1 MEKIKQLT
9 SDNLVDSNIEALKQL
24 FPTAFSEGKV
34 VMEELQALLGDYV
47 EKDKEYYEF
56 NWAGKH
62 LARQEANKVSTGT
75 LRPCKEESKNW
86 DDTQNLY
93 IEGDNLEVLKLM
105 QKTYSNKVKMI
116 YIDPPYNTGKDFVYK
131 DNYKDNL
138 NNYLE
143 ISGQLDEDGKKLS
156 TNTESDG
163 RYHSNWLNMMYPR
176 LRLARNLLTDDGVI
190 FISIDDNEQANLKK
204 LCDEV
209 FGEENCCGIISRVM
223 KSGGAKG
230 RFFSPNVE
238 YILVY
243 SKNNEQVGNF
253 REGIS
258 EDIINKL
265 YTSVESDGIRKGE
278 KYRPFGLYQ
287 SSLDA
292 RPNQRYYIECPDGTL
307 VIPPGETMP
316 AISKDGEKV
325 LPNSTDGC
333 WRWSQERYLEEKEKG
348 NIDFKRSNGVLIDSE
363 GNPAIWNIYTKIWLL
378 DREEEGMVPVN
389 LITKWENR
397 HGTKEVSLMNIP
409 FDFSKPS
416 ELIKYLISILYIDK
430 SSIILDFFSGSSTTA
445 HAVMALNAEDGGSRR
460 CISVQLPEPTEEKS
474 EAYKAG
480 YSTIAEIGKER
491 IRRAGAKIA
500 EEIDAKIKEL
510 EDKTDKLSKEL
521 PTDETKGEIAN
532 LKAEIQNLKNQD
544 LGFRVF
550 KLDSS
555 NIKRWDTAPE
565 SLEQQL
571 DMFDEAIKSDRTEED
586 ILYEILLK
594 YGLDLTTP
602 IAEKVVDGC
611 TIYNVGFGSL
621 YVCLSE
627 NIQPTVAQ
635 AIADWHKEFE
645 DTNPNVIFSDSGF
658 NGNDAAKTNAVQSLR
673 QMGIENVRSI

>member
-9 SDNLVDSNIEALKQL
+9 SDNLVDNNIEALKQL
-24 FPTAFSEGKV
+24 FPTAFAEGKV

-93 IEGDNLEVLKLM
+93 IEGDNLEVLKLL

-156 TNTESDG
+156 SNTESDG

-176 LRLARNLLTDDGVI
+176 LRLARNLLTEDGVI

-209 FGEENCCGIISRVM
+209 FGEENFVANVIWRKKYGIQNDAKYFSESHDYVLCYSKM
-223 KSGGAKG
+223 KSSFVPFPLPRTEEQDRRYKNVDDDPRGVWKSGDLSVG
-230 RFFSPNVE
+230 RITEKDRYIIVTPSGRKVSPP
-238 YILVY
+238 
-243 SKNNEQVGNF
+243 
-253 REGIS
+253 EGRSWVVS
-258 EDIINKL
+258 EDTFKELVLDNRIW
-265 YTSVESDGIRKGE
+265 
-278 KYRPFGLYQ
+278 FGLTGNNVPSVKFFLNEVKQGVTPSTFWDY
-287 SSLDA
+287 
-292 RPNQRYYIECPDGTL
+292 NEVGH
-307 VIPPGETMP
+307 
-316 AISKDGEKV
+316 
-325 LPNSTDGC
+325 TDG
-333 WRWSQERYLEEKEKG
+333 
-348 NIDFKRSNGVLIDSE
+348 SNKFLKSLFNNKQYFDY
-363 GNPAIWNIYTKIWLL
+363 PK
-378 DREEEGMVPVN
+378 PV
-389 LITKWENR
+389 
-397 HGTKEVSLMNIP
+397 
-409 FDFSKPS
+409 
-416 ELIKYLISILYIDK
+416 ELIERCIRIASNSD
-430 SSIILDFFSGSSTTA
+430 SFILDFFSGSSTTA

-480 YSTIAEIGKER
+480 YNTIAEIGKER

-500 EEIDAKIKEL
+500 EEIAKKVKEL
-510 EDKTDKLSKEL
+510 EAKIEKLSKEL
-521 PTDETKGEIAN
+521 PTDETKAEIAK
-532 LKAEIQNLKNQD
+532 LKSEIQNLNNQD

-555 NIKRWDTAPE
+555 NIKSWDTTPS

-571 DMFDEAIKSDRTEED
+571 EMFDEAIKSDRTEED
-586 ILYEILLK
+586 MLYEILLK
-594 YGLDLTTP
+594 YGLDLSTP
-602 IAEKVVDGC
+602 IMEKVVDGC

-635 AIADWHKEFE
+635 AIADWHKDFE
-645 DTNPNVIFSDSGF
+645 DANPNVIFSDSGF
-658 NGNDAAKTNAVQSLR
+658 NGNDAAKTNAVQTLR

>member
-9 SDNLVDSNIEALKQL
+9 SDNLVDNNIEALKQL
-24 FPTAFSEGKV
+24 FPTAFSEGQV

-86 DDTQNLY
+86 DDTKNLY
-93 IEGDNLEVLKLM
+93 IEGDNLEVLKLL

-143 ISGQLDEDGKKLS
+143 ISGQLDDDGKKLS
-156 TNTESDG
+156 ANTEADG

-176 LRLARNLLTDDGVI
+176 LRLARNLLTEDGVI

-209 FGEENCCGIISRVM
+209 FGEENFVANSIRENKTG
-223 KSGGAKG
+223 SGHDSFALAIEYDYTLIYCK
-230 RFFSPNVE
+230 NVNN
-238 YILVY
+238 
-243 SKNNEQVGNF
+243 KN
-253 REGIS
+253 S
-258 EDIINKL
+258 INKNIID
-265 YTSVESDGIRKGE
+265 VENDP
-278 KYRPFGLYQ
+278 KYRYSDAHIKIRGKYYLRDLDYRGTYSESGDYPISMPSGHDIFPGGKFG
-287 SSLDA
+287 
-292 RPNQRYYIECPDGTL
+292 RPNT
-307 VIPPGETMP
+307 
-316 AISKDGEKV
+316 
-325 LPNSTDGC
+325 
-333 WRWSQERYLEEKEKG
+333 WRWSRDKVNWGLLNDYIVFDDDKDKVYIKQYQYVD
-348 NIDFKRSNGVLIDSE
+348 NE
-363 GNPAIWNIYTKIWLL
+363 GNKYIRT
-378 DREEEGMVPVN
+378 
-389 LITKWENR
+389 
-397 HGTKEVSLMNIP
+397 IP
-409 FDFSKPS
+409 FRALTKFLNGKGSSEVDSLIGARIFSFPKS
-416 ELIKYLISILYIDK
+416 TEMISYYLNIASK
-430 SSIILDFFSGSSTTA
+430 SDSIILDFFSGSSTTA
-445 HAVMALNAEDGGSRR
+445 HSVMALNAEDGGNRR

-480 YSTIAEIGKER
+480 YSTISEIGKER
-491 IRRAGAKIA
+491 IRRAGAKIG

-510 EDKTDKLSKEL
+510 EDKIEKLSKEL

-555 NIKRWDTAPE
+555 NIKRWDTAPD

-627 NIQPTVAQ
+627 NIQPMVAQ

-658 NGNDAAKTNAVQSLR
+658 NGNDAAKTNAVQTLR